1 MKALVETPQPAAPER
16 AERAERPAAR
26 AARAA
31 RPLARAFHVADLRG
45 YARLGV
51 DATVGITDLVEAMH
65 HSIEST
71 VGVAGPGPAG
81 RTSGITGLVYR
92 AVRGTTRLVGHGLDG
107 LLGSLVER
115 LLPTDAAQA
124 LPTPEREALRAVLNG
139 VWGDHLAESGNP
151 LAIPMS
157 LRMDGRALDLST
169 ALTAQLQV
177 PPCGH
182 LLVLI
187 HGLCMNDLQW
197 SRRGHDHGQML
208 AAALGATPLYLHYN
222 SGRHVSQNGR
232 ELAALLDRLVAQWP
246 VPVEEIV
253 IVAHSMGG
261 LVARSACHVAQD
273 VAQEAA
279 PQGPAVWLGKLR
291 QMVFLGTPHH
301 GAPLERG
308 GRLVDVALGLSPYV
322 RPFAR
327 LGRARSAGITDL
339 RYGNLQDADWQ
350 GRDRHA
356 QKRDDRVPTPLPA
369 GVAVYLAAAITTES
383 QGGLRANL
391 LGDGLVPL
399 ASALGRHSDP
409 AKALPVPPANQH
421 VVTGANHWD
430 LLDHPAVAAALRG
443 WLA

>member
-1 MKALVETPQPAAPER
+1 VKALVEPPLPAATER
-16 AERAERPAAR
+16 AEPPAAR

-31 RPLARAFHVADLRG
+31 RAAGPLARAFHVADLRG

-65 HSIEST
+65 HTIEST

-81 RTSGITGLVYR
+81 RTSGVTGLVYR

-115 LLPTDAAQA
+115 LLPADAAEA

-157 LRMDGRALDLST
+157 LRVAGRALDLST
-169 ALTAQLQV
+169 ALTAQLQLQG
-177 PPCGH
+177 PASGR

-187 HGLCMNDLQW
+187 HGLCMYDLQW
-197 SRRGHDHGQML
+197 SRRSHDHGQML

-273 VAQEAA
+273 VAQEA
-279 PQGPAVWLGKLR
+279 WLGKLR
-291 QMVFLGTPHH
+291 KMVFLGTPHH

-409 AKALPVPPANQH
+409 AKALPVSPANQH

-430 LLDHPAVAAALRG
+430 LLDHPEVAAALRA
-443 WLA
+443 WLV